1 MGTESSRTFGELLRM
16 HRMAVHLSQEELAER
31 AKMSVRGVSDLERG
45 IHQAPYRVTVAQ
57 LATALGLDEEER
69 DRLEAA
75 TRRQRKTAVPSGR
88 ARVSRPHNL
97 AEESTSFIGRAGE
110 IAEIQALLRRPEG
123 RLITLTGPGGSGK
136 TRLALRAAATVLDQF
151 PDGVFLVSLAPVTDA
166 KLVGSAVV
174 EALGLAVGDR
184 SDVVLCLKEHLRDR
198 AVLLVLDNFEHLLD
212 ASWLLPELLEGCPGV
227 RMLVTS
233 RAVLRLSWERVF
245 PVAPLAVPGPPHT
258 GEHQVLSHYEG
269 VALFVDRAMAAS
281 SDFRVTSANAPAVAE
296 ICYRLDGLPL
306 AIELAAARIRM
317 LPPQALLGRL
327 SSRLKLLVG
336 GARDQPSRQQTL
348 RAAIDWSYSLLD
360 KPEQRLF
367 MRLAVFNG
375 GCTLDAAAAVCGFED
390 DSMEVL
396 AAVGSLVDKSLVSRG
411 SDTTSGESRFRMLET
426 IREYAME
433 CLESS
438 SDSEAI
444 RRRHATYF
452 VELSGRTSADL
463 AAGVRD
469 EWLDRLDDEHDN
481 VRTALQWAY
490 DNNETELGLRLAVR
504 LEQFWEAR
512 GQLAEGRRWLAN
524 LLSNAEGSPP
534 ALHAAALRIAGS
546 RTFAPDLAQAA
557 VLTELS
563 LGLYREAQDLNGTA
577 EALYQRGV
585 IAFYQADYARAR
597 ECLEESQVLAR
608 GLGDTNLLSQSL
620 WTLASL
626 DPADDGRREAKLR
639 RAGGDSLAMRRKPLR
654 PEDAGAALDVLL
666 YNARAEG
673 DLAGMHSV
681 FDQIMANL
689 RDPGLRPDPVLRKR
703 LQRIAYEMAT
713 IGDYPRGTALLDE
726 GVLLNL
732 RNSNRRDATYL
743 KTSQAQF
750 LREQGHYQQ
759 AADLAAECLELF
771 REFDDLQGV
780 AITLISLSDVARDRG
795 DQARARD
802 IAEQGLAVA
811 RDVGN
816 VLLGGYAQHNHG
828 FAAWQL
834 GDQPGAEL
842 LFRSALDALSPI
854 AEGRAEVLASIG
866 LMELDRGRLD
876 LAVQSCEASLA
887 VIRLGDLPWLVA
899 TNLEV
904 MAGVQATEGHADLAT
919 RLYGAAEAVRR
930 TSGTPVQQSLR
941 PMHERLLALARQA
954 LGDERFTE
962 LFEQGAGM
970 SMATAIATALTGV
983 DHPRPPDGPERLW
996 RGFRD

>member
-57 LATALGLDEEER
+57 LATALGLDEEQR

-184 SDVVLCLKEHLRDR
+184 SDVVLPLKDHLRDR

-212 ASWLLPELLEGCPGV
+212 ASWLLPELLEECPGV

-433 CLESS
+433 RLESS

-608 GLGDTNLLSQSL
+608 DLGDTNLLSQSL

-726 GVLLNL
+726 GVALNL
-732 RNSNRRDATYL
+732 RNGNRRDATYL

-954 LGDERFTE
+954 LVDERFTE

-970 SMATAIATALTGV
+970 SMATAIATALTRV
-983 DHPRPPDGPERLW
+983 DHPRPSDGPERLW